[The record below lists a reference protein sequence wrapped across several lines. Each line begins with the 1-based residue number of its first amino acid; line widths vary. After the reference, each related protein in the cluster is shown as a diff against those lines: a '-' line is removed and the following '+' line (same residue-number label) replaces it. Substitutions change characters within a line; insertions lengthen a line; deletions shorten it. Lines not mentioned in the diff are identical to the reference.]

1 MQQTS
6 SDTYNIVSYPPAVLI
21 LLSIYVI
28 WYTSRNMFPNSPT
41 CTMELHA
48 YGIQY
53 DAVRALA
60 SVRVIVESMY
70 VHCRPNVMFF
80 SP

>member
-1 MQQTS
+1 
-6 SDTYNIVSYPPAVLI
+6 
-21 LLSIYVI
+21 
-28 WYTSRNMFPNSPT
+28 MFPNSPT

-60 SVRVIVESMY
+60 SIRAIAESMY
-70 VHCRPNVMFF
+70 VHCRPSVIFF
-80 SP
+80 LRNTARDLFVFSVTQRGRADTTFLNDVLR